1 MISAFRRNS
10 GPSTPATVNWF
21 LSAPLPVA
29 TPLRVMLLPDDR
41 RIGGKDPLP
50 EAVAENHDRR
60 LAGDV
65 VFRQEQPP
73 VERPRAEQV
82 EQAGRRQQQL
92 DPLGLLP
99 PEQRGAAAL
108 GDRHLLERS
117 VLVPDIDVLAGRRPV
132 LGNVDPRRPQPQHGQ
147 PIGIGIRQGLQQ
159 DPVDD
164 AEDRGIG
171 ADSDGERRDDDEGRD
186 RAAPQHAQ
194 GVAEILEQGV
204 HTGRYYVN
212 SQLPTSNS
220 QIESGRISARTER
233 DNFRLRILVRTSR
246 GRLIPSSRQSRAS
259 SSDGVSRASSGARS
273 NNVPWELELEVRME
287 PNQWSRLNGP

>member
-1 MISAFRRNS
+1 MLATVGMISAFRRNS
-10 GPSTPATVNWF
+10 GSEHAGHRELVLVGAAAGGDAVEGDAPAH
-21 LSAPLPVA
+21 
-29 TPLRVMLLPDDR
+29 DR

-171 ADSDGERRDDDEGRD
+171 ADSDGERRDDDEGRN

-204 HTGRYYVN
+204 HGLILR
-212 SQLPTSNS
+212 QLPTSNF
-220 QIESGRISARTER
+220 QLPNRVG
-233 DNFRLRILVRTSR
+233 
-246 GRLIPSSRQSRAS
+246 
-259 SSDGVSRASSGARS
+259 S
-273 NNVPWELELEVRME
+273 NHPATRRRFCWRE
-287 PNQWSRLNGP
+287 